1 MSSKKKHKRSCPFA
15 SAKKAPKQMKGKCF
29 DKESTEALVTSDKG
43 LYFDQDKLLE
53 LERETEEE
61 NDVASIIASRLKL
74 PVNPKEDLEESESQ
88 EFIESQESWQKL
100 NGRTIVSG
108 NSLQEYLEKS
118 VSCRFCHVDATL
130 LENVSAKS
138 GLGSSWIVNCDNDQ
152 CPSRN
157 TNSAFNTMP
166 RGKGFELNQASVLVF
181 RAIG

>member
-1 MSSKKKHKRSCPFA
+1 
-15 SAKKAPKQMKGKCF
+15 MKGKCF
-29 DKESTEALVTSDKG
+29 DKESTEALVASDKG

-118 VSCRFCHVDATL
+118 VSCRFCHVDAIL